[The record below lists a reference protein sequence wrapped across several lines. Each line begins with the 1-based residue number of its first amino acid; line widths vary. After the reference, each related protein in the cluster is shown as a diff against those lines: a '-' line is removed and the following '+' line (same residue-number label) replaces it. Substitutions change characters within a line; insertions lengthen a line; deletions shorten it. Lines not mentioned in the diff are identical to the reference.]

1 MQPQQPTPDTKE
13 LDQYEL
19 ALVRKKD
26 ELQACQKEHG
36 LESCYNCD
44 KLLECELRKAFV
56 DAAYRSMHK
65 DKGGG
70 FEF

>member
-1 MQPQQPTPDTKE
+1 MQQQTPETKE

-19 ALVRKKD
+19 ALIRKKE
-26 ELQACQKEHG
+26 ELQACQDNQG
-36 LESCYNCD
+36 VPSCYECE
-44 KLLECELRKAFV
+44 KLLSCDLRREYVEAV
-56 DAAYRSMHK
+56 YRSMHK